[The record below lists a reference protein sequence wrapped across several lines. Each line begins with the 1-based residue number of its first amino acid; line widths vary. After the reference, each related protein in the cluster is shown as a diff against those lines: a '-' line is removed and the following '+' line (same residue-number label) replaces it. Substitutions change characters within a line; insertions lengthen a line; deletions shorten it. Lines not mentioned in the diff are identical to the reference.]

1 MGKGS
6 LCTREPLAQAE
17 KGVHTVENKKVSKK
31 VPIILA
37 AIYVVITVFM
47 EVLYK
52 ILEINGKVSVLTD
65 ENVKTMVSL
74 AEVAFYIGM
83 MVIIRILSKSAQ
95 IKWLKIAS
103 TILLVF
109 YSIGEI
115 VLLITL
121 VIIPLIRA

>member
-1 MGKGS
+1 M
-6 LCTREPLAQAE
+6 
-17 KGVHTVENKKVSKK
+17 ENKKVSKK

-83 MVIIRILSKSAQ
+83 MVIIRNLSKSAQ